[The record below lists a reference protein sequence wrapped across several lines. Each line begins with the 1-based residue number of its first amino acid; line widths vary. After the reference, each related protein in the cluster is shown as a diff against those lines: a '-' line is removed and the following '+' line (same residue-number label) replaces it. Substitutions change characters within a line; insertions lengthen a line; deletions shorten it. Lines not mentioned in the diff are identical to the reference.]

1 MSTSNFY
8 SMKNFSLW
16 AISDYD
22 FYTRRCP
29 ECYCS
34 METDAETCCEC
45 ETDLTDVEPTFD
57 EYAADEYRYDLVNS
71 IEQENENLLFHH
83 ITVRAGYY
91 DGLQLYV
98 NLTNYADQAG
108 FTENGPEYVDN
119 ESARYYLDMYR
130 SQAIRKYEA
139 EQRKVEK
146 ALERLGRAHGMEKLA
161 IYARF
166 SNGETWYAKIS

>member
-1 MSTSNFY
+1 MGTSNFY
-8 SMKNFSLW
+8 SMKNFDLW
-16 AISDYD
+16 AVSDSD
-22 FYTRRCP
+22 FCSKRCP
-29 ECYCS
+29 ECYCG
-34 METDAETCCEC
+34 METDAETCSEC

-71 IEQENENLLFHH
+71 IDQENENLIFHK
-83 ITVRAGYY
+83 ITIRPGYY

-119 ESARYYLDMYR
+119 ESARYYLDMCR

-139 EQRKVEK
+139 EQRKVKK
-146 ALERLGRAHGMEKLA
+146 ALERIGRAHGMEKLA

-166 SNGETWYAKIS
+166 SNGETWYTKIS

>member
-8 SMKNFSLW
+8 SMKNFPLW
-16 AISDYD
+16 AISDSD
-22 FYTRRCP
+22 FYTKRCP

-34 METDAETCCEC
+34 FEPDADEC
-45 ETDLTDVEPTFD
+45 SECNTDLSDVEPDFD
-57 EYAADEYRYDLVNS
+57 EFAADEYRYELLNS
-71 IEQENENLLFHH
+71 IKQENENLLFHK
-83 ITVRAGYY
+83 ITIRAGYY

-98 NLTNYADQAG
+98 HLTNYADQAG

-119 ESARYYLDMYR
+119 ESCRYYLDMFR
-130 SQAIRKYEA
+130 SQAIRKYQA

-146 ALERLGRAHGMEKLA
+146 ALERLGRAYGMDKLG

-166 SNGETWYAKIS
+166 SNGETWYTKIS

>member
-8 SMKNFSLW
+8 SMKNFPLW
-16 AISDYD
+16 AVSDSE
-22 FYTRRCP
+22 FYSKRCP

-34 METDAETCCEC
+34 FETDAETCSEC
-45 ETDLTDVEPTFD
+45 NTDLTGIDPDFD
-57 EYAADEYRYDLVNS
+57 EFAADEYRYNILKS
-71 IEQENENLLFHH
+71 IEQENENLIFHK
-83 ITVRAGYY
+83 ITIRAGYY

-98 NLTNYADQAG
+98 HLTNYADQAG

-119 ESARYYLDMYR
+119 ESARYYLDMFR
-130 SQAIRKYEA
+130 SQAIRKYQA
-139 EQRKVEK
+139 EQRKVTK

-166 SNGETWYAKIS
+166 SNGETWYTKIS

>member
-16 AISDYD
+16 AVSDSE
-22 FYTRRCP
+22 FYSKRCP

-34 METDAETCCEC
+34 METDAETCSEC
-45 ETDLTDVEPTFD
+45 NTDLTDVEPDFD
-57 EYAADEYRYDLVNS
+57 EFSADTYRYDLLHS
-71 IEQENENLLFHH
+71 IDAENENFVFHK
-83 ITVRAGYY
+83 ITIRAGYY

-98 NLTNYADQAG
+98 NLTSDADQAG

-130 SQAIRKYEA
+130 SQAKRKFEA

-146 ALERLGRAHGMEKLA
+146 ALERIGRAHGMEKLA

-166 SNGETWYAKIS
+166 SNGETWYTKIG